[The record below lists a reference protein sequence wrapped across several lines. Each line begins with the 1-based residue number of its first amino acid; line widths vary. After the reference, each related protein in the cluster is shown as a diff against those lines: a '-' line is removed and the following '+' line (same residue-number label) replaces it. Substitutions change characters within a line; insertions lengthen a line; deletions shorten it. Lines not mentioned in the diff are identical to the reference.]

1 VPPALAVADTD
12 ALVRRALAHRPDLS
26 SARSR
31 RDRASAALGAAE
43 RLRFPDV
50 VLSVQGNGQGT
61 GQQAITPPTLTF
73 NLALVPPLL
82 YTYRGEIEG
91 ARAELRSEELT
102 VARTEASVLQ
112 EVATAATGFRHAR
125 ERIELSQGALLDR
138 ARRARDLVLLQYRKG
153 AASLV
158 EYLDAERTFIAESGS
173 HLRNLADYWI
183 AVFVLE
189 EAGGATAAD
198 AAGAVGAGP
207 PATAGAPLSAHIWVR
222 PRARMRGGTP
232 PIRGGPRVKGPGAS
246 GPLAARWV
254 RGWCRARYNF
264 QPPGSR
270 Q

>member
-1 VPPALAVADTD
+1 VTRWRAGAISEGEVLRVEVAMLEARQEVTRSRQAVEEARAALAFLLGARGRVPGFRLDPHLPLFAVPPALAGADTD

-31 RDRASAALGAAE
+31 RDRASAALSAAE
-43 RLRFPDV
+43 RRRFPDV

-82 YTYRGEIEG
+82 YAYRGEIEG

-102 VARTEASVLQ
+102 VARTEATVLQ

-125 ERIELSQGALLDR
+125 ERIEVSQSTLLDR

-183 AVFVLE
+183 AVFALE
-189 EAGGATAAD
+189 GA
-198 AAGAVGAGP
+198 
-207 PATAGAPLSAHIWVR
+207 
-222 PRARMRGGTP
+222 
-232 PIRGGPRVKGPGAS
+232 
-246 GPLAARWV
+246 LAEDLR
-254 RGWCRARYNF
+254 R
-264 QPPGSR
+264 
-270 Q
+270 